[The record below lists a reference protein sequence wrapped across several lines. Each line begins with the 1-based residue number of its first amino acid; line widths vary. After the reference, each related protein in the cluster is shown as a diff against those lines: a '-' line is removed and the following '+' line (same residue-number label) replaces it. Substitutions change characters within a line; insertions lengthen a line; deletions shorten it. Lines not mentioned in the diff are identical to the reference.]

1 MLTNTVE
8 KTQMVNGINIDDV
21 MGLIGAVQDNPD
33 AGETRWSV
41 SSAWLGGT
49 RNRATVRSF
58 HIGGEEIMRPFTMDV
73 DEPLQLGGTNTQP
86 NPQEYLLAALNA
98 CMIVGYA
105 ALCSLEGITLD
116 KLEIATSGNIDL
128 RGFLGIDPTVN
139 PGYDSLTYTVNIKG
153 DGTPEQFEKIHRMVQ
168 ATSPNF
174 ANISRAVALNPT
186 LVVE

>member
-1 MLTNTVE
+1 
-8 KTQMVNGINIDDV
+8 MVNGINVDDV
-21 MGLIGAVQDNPD
+21 LGLIGAVQNDPE
-33 AGETRWSV
+33 AGATCWSV

-58 HIGGEEIMRPFTMDV
+58 HLGGEEYMHPFTRDV

-86 NPQEYLLAALNA
+86 NPQEHLLAALNA

-105 ALCSLEGITLD
+105 AFCSLEGITLD

-128 RGFLGIDPTVN
+128 RGFLGIDSDVN
-139 PGYDSLTYTVNIKG
+139 PGYDSLTYTVTIKG
-153 DGTPEQFEKIHRMVQ
+153 DATPEQFEKVHKMVQ

-174 ANISRAVALNPT
+174 ANISRAVSLNPT

>member
-1 MLTNTVE
+1 MNTAMVE
-8 KTQMVNGINIDDV
+8 TDRMVNGLNVDDLLQ
-21 MGLIGAVQDNPD
+21 LIGNVKHNPD
-33 AGETRWSV
+33 AGQTRWSV

-73 DEPLQLGGTNTQP
+73 DEPVQLGGSDTMP

-105 ALCSLEGITLD
+105 ALSSLHGITLE
-116 KLEIATSGNIDL
+116 KLEIVTSGNIDL
-128 RGFLGIDPTVN
+128 RGFLGIDPEVN
-139 PGYDSLTYTVNIKG
+139 PGYDSLSYTVNIKG
-153 DGTPEQFEKIHRMVQ
+153 SGTQEEFEKIHRMVM

-174 ANISRAVALNPT
+174 ANISRAVAMSPT